1 MRTTT
6 DLVID
11 SPRLRLAL
19 PSPRLEEILLG
30 ELRGLDADHGVA
42 EILAHAREHVGI
54 LEVRRRLHD
63 RFGALRGVAR
73 LEDAG
78 ADEHGFRPELHHE
91 RGVGGGRDPARGE
104 VRHGELAGLRHP
116 AHELVRCPEGLGLGH
131 QLLGPERGQAPH
143 AGDDGAHVADGFDD
157 VARAGLALG
166 ADHRRALAD
175 PPERLAEIATA
186 AHERNAERELV
197 DVEVLVGGCQ
207 HLGLVDVVDRER
219 FEDLRLDEMA
229 DPRLRHHGDRHRLLD
244 LLDLLHR
251 RHPGDAAVAADVGG
265 HALERHDGR
274 GAGVLG
280 DLRLL
285 GVGDVHDDPALEHL
299 GEADVLAV
307 SDSQS
312 VQIRHVISPCLAIR
326 VCYTTGT
333 APRSTRSRPRS
344 RPRAA
349 LMVSARRRIPSSM
362 RLAATDENE
371 SRRVRWPP
379 PSTKKGAPGAK
390 ATPRSIACGNS
401 APASTPDGRVTSSE
415 NPPWGSV
422 HVTSDGMRRRSAV
435 KSSARRRAYSVAT
448 RVAWRSRSLRSQNRW
463 TAAWMRA
470 LVWRSASCLAAW
482 SRSRIGGG
490 PTSQPSR
497 NPGNRIFENV
507 PM

>member
-1 MRTTT
+1 MMMRPAHVPKIGLPALLNFSSAGTKSHASMSLSKVVDSPPGMMSPSTSSSST
-6 DLVID
+6 GLRTSTASTPHFSSARAWSAKSPWRASTPIRIVSARPDLIID
-11 SPRLRLAL
+11 SPRLQLRLAL
-19 PSPRLEEILLG
+19 PPPGLEQILLRQ
-30 ELRGLDADHGVA
+30 LRGLDPDHGVA
-42 EILAHAREHVGI
+42 EILAHPREHVRI

-63 RFGALRGVAR
+63 RARSLGGIAR
-73 LEDAG
+73 LENSG
-78 ADEHGFRPELHHE
+78 SDEDRFRAELHHE
-91 RGVGGGRDPARGE
+91 RRVGGCRDAARGE
-104 VRHGELAGLRHP
+104 VRHRQLAGLRDP
-116 AHELVRCPEGLGLGH
+116 AHEVVRRAERLRLGH
-131 QLLGPERGQAPH
+131 QLFGAQRGQAPH
-143 AGDDGAHVADGFDD
+143 AGDDGAHVADGLDD
-157 VARAGLALG
+157 VAGAGLALG
-166 ADHRRALAD
+166 ADHRRALTD
-175 PPERLAEIATA
+175 PPEGLAEIATA
-186 AHERNAERELV
+186 AHEGNAERELV

-219 FEDLRLDEMA
+219 FEDLRLHEMA
-229 DPRLRHHGDRHRLLD
+229 DAGLRHHRDRHRLLD

-251 RHPGDAAVAADVGG
+251 GHPRDPAVPADVGG

-371 SRRVRWPP
+371 SRSVRWPP

-401 APASTPDGRVTSSE
+401 GPASMPAGRVTSNE
-415 NPPWGSV
+415 NPP
-422 HVTSDGMRRRSAV
+422 
-435 KSSARRRAYSVAT
+435 
-448 RVAWRSRSLRSQNRW
+448 
-463 TAAWMRA
+463 
-470 LVWRSASCLAAW
+470 
-482 SRSRIGGG
+482 
-490 PTSQPSR
+490 
-497 NPGNRIFENV
+497 
-507 PM
+507 